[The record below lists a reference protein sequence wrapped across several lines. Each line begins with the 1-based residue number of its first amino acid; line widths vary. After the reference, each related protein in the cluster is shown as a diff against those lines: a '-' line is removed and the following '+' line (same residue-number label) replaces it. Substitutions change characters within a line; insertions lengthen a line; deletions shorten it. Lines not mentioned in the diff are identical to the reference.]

1 MNILMSTKNKASMIP
16 SRILTDDTSQLS
28 SSFPIGGFPVNHTLG
43 HSKLFEKSALID
55 LTQLILDQGST
66 SQIACRSGLAQ
77 PGSDVVDIP
86 IQKQVVTALD
96 NIHTSST
103 WLRLTRLNDISPI
116 YQEISDRFTE
126 EMSEI
131 VGYDLNRQITR
142 TFVTLFISSPHSIT
156 PYHIDH
162 TSNFLLQISGHKEV
176 HLFDP
181 YDRKVLTEQELE
193 QFYIGN
199 YGSAQYRQQHDAK
212 ATIYP
217 LTAGKGVHHPVNAP
231 HWVKNGSQVSVSLSI
246 GLCLESGN
254 QRAKIYQVNY
264 YLRKAGVNPM
274 PPGQSP
280 LQDSLKLAVMSALS
294 DRNPLT
300 LDDVLLSGVKRIR
313 RVSHWPASTKTKVQ
327 KSLSSLLELP
337 GIRDLYGYS
346 RFPRISNGFR
356 GVFDTFEQ
364 ARQAIAQHLPAGY
377 DQTAAHQYSA
387 QNLDRLDSSDRPLL
401 PYLKAALTE
410 SQRVFDLGGSVGRG
424 YYTYQNHVEYP
435 PNLQWQVC
443 EVPSAVE
450 VGNTIAQ
457 KRGITNLSFTTQQQ
471 AADGADVF
479 ITCGALQYIQPS
491 LAEILT
497 SIAHKPCYLFI
508 ARVPFYDGPEYV
520 TLQSVLASKQPY
532 KLATICPYKI
542 QNRDQF
548 IGDLEAL
555 GYELIES
562 WKNDRICVIPFHPQ
576 RFVDG
581 YHSFYF
587 RRRDV

>member
-1 MNILMSTKNKASMIP
+1 MS
-16 SRILTDDTSQLS
+16 
-28 SSFPIGGFPVNHTLG
+28 
-43 HSKLFEKSALID
+43 
-55 LTQLILDQGST
+55 
-66 SQIACRSGLAQ
+66 
-77 PGSDVVDIP
+77 DIP
-86 IQKQVVTALD
+86 IQKQVVAALD
-96 NIHTSST
+96 NIHTSNT

-116 YQEISDRFTE
+116 YQEISDRFIAE
-126 EMSEI
+126 LSE
-131 VGYDLNRQITR
+131 VTGDDLNKQITR

-176 HLFDP
+176 HLFNP
-181 YDRKVLTEQELE
+181 YDRKVLTEPELE

-199 YGSAQYRQQHDAK
+199 YGSAQYRQQHDVE

-254 QRAKIYQVNY
+254 QRAKVYQANY
-264 YLRKAGVNPM
+264 YLRKAGFSPR

-280 LQDSLKLAVMSALS
+280 LQDRLKIGVMSALS

-300 LDDVLLSGVKRIR
+300 LDDVLLSGVGRIR
-313 RVSHWPASTKTKVQ
+313 RVSQWSASTKVRLQ
-327 KSLSSLLELP
+327 RSLDAWLALP
-337 GIRDLYGYS
+337 GIRDLYDYS

-364 ARQAIAQHLPAGY
+364 AQQAIAQHLPVGY
-377 DQTAAHQYSA
+377 DHTGAHQYSA
-387 QNLDRLDSSDRPLL
+387 KNLDQLNPSDRPLL
-401 PYLKAALTE
+401 PYLKTVLAA

-424 YYTYQNHVEYP
+424 YYTYQRYVDYP
-435 PNLQWQVC
+435 SQLKWQVC

-450 VGNTIAQ
+450 AGTNIAR
-457 KRGITNLSFTTQQQ
+457 KRGITNLSFTTQHEM
-471 AADGADVF
+471 ADGADVF

-491 LAEILT
+491 LAAIL
-497 SIAHKPCYLFI
+497 APLGEKPRHLFI
-508 ARVPFYDGPEYV
+508 ARVPFYEGPDYV
-520 TLQSVLASKQPY
+520 TLQSILASKQPY
-532 KLATICPYKI
+532 KLAAICPYKI

-548 IGDLEAL
+548 IGDIEAL
-555 GYELIES
+555 GYELTES
-562 WKNDRICVIPFHPQ
+562 WKNDRTCVIPFHPQ

-587 RRRDV
+587 RQVDA

>member
-1 MNILMSTKNKASMIP
+1 MNISAPTENRDFLIP
-16 SRILTDDTSQLS
+16 EKILVGETSHLS
-28 SSFPIGGFPVNHTLG
+28 SSFPKEGFPLSHNLSNSTLFKN
-43 HSKLFEKSALID
+43 SELIQ
-55 LTQLILDQGST
+55 LTQQILDKGSKT
-66 SQIACRSGLAQ
+66 QIACRSGVAQ
-77 PGSDVVDIP
+77 PDSDIGEIP
-86 IQKQVVTALD
+86 IRKQVVTALD
-96 NIHTSST
+96 NIHESNT
-103 WLRLTRLNDISPI
+103 WIRLTRLNDISPI
-116 YQEISDRFTE
+116 YKEIGTLFANE
-126 EMSEI
+126 VSEAI
-131 VGYDLNRQITR
+131 GYDLHEHIAR
-142 TFVTLFISSPHSIT
+142 TFVSLFISSPHSIT

-162 TSNFLLQISGHKEV
+162 TSNFLLQISGYKEV
-176 HLFDP
+176 NLFSP
-181 YDRKVLTEQELE
+181 YDRRVLTEKELE
-193 QFYIGN
+193 QFYIGS
-199 YGSAQYRQQHDAK
+199 YGSAKYRQQNNLKAK
-212 ATIYP
+212 VHP

-231 HWVKNGSQVSVSLSI
+231 HWVKNGEQVSVSLSI
-246 GLCLESGN
+246 GFCLNSSN
-254 QRAKIYQVNY
+254 RRAKVYQVNY
-264 YLRKAGVNPM
+264 YLRKAGLSPT
-274 PPGQSP
+274 PPEKSTIK
-280 LQDSLKLAVMSALS
+280 DTLKVAMMSALS
-294 DRNPLT
+294 DRNPST
-300 LDDVLLSGVKRIR
+300 LDDVLLSGVKRVRQISR
-313 RVSHWPASTKTKVQ
+313 LPMEAKARAQQSV
-327 KSLSSLLELP
+327 LSLLTLP
-337 GIRDLYGYS
+337 GIRDLYGYGQ
-346 RFPRISNGFR
+346 FPKISNGFR
-356 GVFDTFEQ
+356 GIFNTFEQ
-364 ARQAIAQHLPAGY
+364 AQQAIAQHLPAGY